1 MTTGEIRPRVVASR
15 VAPSLVTWTN
25 ANDSVDLVC
34 DLDSVM
40 TMSSNVENLILAR
53 LDRIRDE
60 LAFVRTD
67 IGEIKLD
74 IRELRARMGQVEHA
88 VSTLSIRFDRLTDRV
103 ERIEL
108 QLGLV
113 DAPGHEAPPRPT

>member
-1 MTTGEIRPRVVASR
+1 MAMTTN
-15 VAPSLVTWTN
+15 L
-25 ANDSVDLVC
+25 
-34 DLDSVM
+34 
-40 TMSSNVENLILAR
+40 ENLILAR

-60 LAFVRTD
+60 VAFVRTD

-74 IRELRARMGQVEHA
+74 IRELRARMGHVEHA

-108 QLGLV
+108 RLGLV
-113 DAPGHEAPPRPT
+113 DSPSPETPSRPT